1 MICASVRDIK
11 LRCMR
16 VMRELDKT
24 LLPESSEQL
33 LFCLPQIYH
42 VPYYFLRREE
52 KLGQKL

>member
-11 LRCMR
+11 LRCMG

-24 LLPESSEQL
+24 LLPENSEQL
-33 LFCLPQIYH
+33 LFSLPQIYH